1 MSVTLKYQGVIF
13 KNRLND
19 RKCSLEQGEI
29 QSPRRKIPNDL
40 GHGLY
45 ILQFIPLLQFLLNF
59 LIFYEWNLKKIPS
72 DYILCTL

>member
-1 MSVTLKYQGVIF
+1 MSVTLKVIF

-40 GHGLY
+40 GQGY
-45 ILQFIPLLQFLLNF
+45 FAIYPAPPVSVEFPQFYDKSVEF
-59 LIFYEWNLKKIPS
+59 KKNIPS
-72 DYILCTL
+72 DYIHVHTL

>member
-40 GHGLY
+40 GQGYFAIYPAPPVSVEFPH
-45 ILQFIPLLQFLLNF
+45 FL
-59 LIFYEWNLKKIPS
+59 
-72 DYILCTL
+72 